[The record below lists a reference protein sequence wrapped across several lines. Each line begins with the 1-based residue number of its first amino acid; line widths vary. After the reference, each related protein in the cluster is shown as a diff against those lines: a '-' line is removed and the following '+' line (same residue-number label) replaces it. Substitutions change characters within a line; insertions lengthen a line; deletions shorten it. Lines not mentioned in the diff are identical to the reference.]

1 MLKTEHYTLVSGVGY
16 GDTALNAFDNALCCA
31 GVGDYNLIK
40 VSSIWPAMSNE
51 EKNVGGVPG
60 GILPIAYGS
69 KIGNEEGVQIVA
81 AVAVG
86 IPEDPKEIGVI
97 MEYSGLG
104 NDEQAEFNVKKM
116 VQEAMRNRNIK
127 IKEIKC
133 ITSSCIVSSK
143 FCCAFAGIALW

>member
-1 MLKTEHYTLVSGVGY
+1 MLKTNHYTLVSGVGH
-16 GDTALNAFDNALCCA
+16 GETTLNAFDNALCCA
-31 GVGDYNLIK
+31 GIGNYNLIK
-40 VSSIWPAMSNE
+40 VSSIWPPMSNE

-69 KIGNEEGVQIVA
+69 QIGHEEGRQIVA

-86 IPEDPKEIGVI
+86 IPEDFTKIGVI

-104 NDEQAEFNVKKM
+104 NDEQAEASVKKM
-116 VQEAMRNRNIK
+116 VQEAMENRNIK

-133 ITSSCIVSSK
+133 ITSSCIVSSS
-143 FCCAFAGIALW
+143 FCCVFAGIALW